1 MKIEKINDH
10 QIRCTLTREDLASR
24 HLKISELAYGSEKT
38 RALFQDMMSQ
48 ASTDFGFEA
57 DDIPLMIEAIP
68 LSPEKVVLI
77 ITKVDSPD
85 ELDLRF
91 SSFTHSEDEEEGD
104 SIVPDEVLS
113 VSERT
118 PDDLL
123 ELLEQLRNHLTG
135 HSASSD
141 EDMEEDFDS
150 PDQVRLFT
158 FTDLDTAITAVQTVA
173 SIYRGHS
180 TLYRNPAGNEYH
192 LFLYRDSHTALEF
205 SRIAHAIGAYLG
217 RHKYT
222 PGIEAY
228 CREHCKLIVPRH
240 AVQTLAEIQ

>member
-48 ASTDFGFEA
+48 ASMDFGFEA

-68 LSPEKVVLI
+68 LSPEKIVLI

-91 SSFTHSEDEEEGD
+91 SNFTHSGEEEDEESG
-104 SIVPDEVLS
+104 S
-113 VSERT
+113 
-118 PDDLL
+118 DDLL
-123 ELLEQLRNHLTG
+123 PPDDNTADDLLDLLDQIKEDL
-135 HSASSD
+135 SSQTSPARD
-141 EDMEEDFDS
+141 SEDTSDAA
-150 PDQVRLFT
+150 DQIRLFT
-158 FTDLDTAITAVQTVA
+158 FTDIDTVIAAAQAVV
-173 SIYRGHS
+173 SVYRGNS
-180 TLYRNPAGNEYH
+180 ILYRDPFSSEYH
-192 LFLYRDSHTALEF
+192 LFLHRSPHTAMEF
-205 SRIAHAIGAYLG
+205 NKVVHAVDSYLG
-217 RHKYT
+217 KRKYT

-228 CREHCKLIVPRH
+228 CREHCKVILPRH
-240 AVQTLAEIQ
+240 ALQTLAEIQ